1 MRNKRSFQAIGLLS
15 ILTLSV
21 FFTTYLQA
29 QFNRGGQGGAGQT
42 GLSSRQY
49 SNNTLIGEALIEIDP
64 ETRSIIVITDEETNL
79 NIGSIIRH
87 LDQPKPQVLIK
98 VAFVEITH
106 NNDLDVGVEASYQ
119 KTIGSTTNIF
129 SSVFGLAGQGQ
140 GSMYQGFYDD
150 LAVSFKALAED
161 GKLEILSRPS
171 ILARN
176 NQEAII
182 TVGKEVPFIR
192 NSRFDNNGNQIN
204 TVEYEDIGIILRV
217 TPFITDNG
225 LVEMI
230 VAPEI
235 STTTDETV
243 PISAGVDA
251 PVFAKRSAETVVV
264 TPNGKTVVI
273 GGLMEK
279 NKVESVRKVPIL
291 GDIPLLGMAFR
302 RTIKKDEKTELLIF
316 LTPFIVNHPDE
327 LVEMTARE
335 RAKATMQ
342 NEAYTTEEM
351 DEFLDIEPE
360 PAFDDSYGREI
371 VPSSNNTP
379 NGSQEAE
386 STFSYRF
393 SPRSEDEN
401 SGESNQNEDKSADSE
416 SIKAEDNSI
425 IINVE

>member
-1 MRNKRSFQAIGLLS
+1 MRKHNSQLS
-15 ILTLSV
+15 ISLFILISALSLALV
-21 FFTTYLQA
+21 SQTQA
-29 QFNRGGQGGAGQT
+29 QFGGGRGGGNTGGGQT
-42 GLSSRQY
+42 GAGSRQY
-49 SNNTLIGEALIEIDP
+49 SNNTLMGEALVEIDP

-79 NIGSIIRH
+79 NIGQIIRH
-87 LDQPKPQVLIK
+87 LDKPKPQVLIK

-106 NNDLDVGVEASYQ
+106 NNDLDIGLEASYT

-140 GSMYQGFYDD
+140 GSMYQMFYDD

-264 TPNGKTVVI
+264 TPNEKTVVI

-279 NKVESVRKVPIL
+279 NKVISERKVPIL
-291 GDIPLLGMAFR
+291 GDIPLIGMAFKR
-302 RTIKKDEKTELLIF
+302 KITKDEKTELLIF
-316 LTPFIVNHPDE
+316 LTPYIINNPDE
-327 LVEMTARE
+327 LISLTEKE
-335 RAKATMQ
+335 RSKATMQ
-342 NEAYTTEEM
+342 QEAYSREEM
-351 DEFLDIEPE
+351 DEFLDIKPE
-360 PAFDDSYGREI
+360 PAPSQPDQSYELNQEIQPQGVAEPSYSYSFGPKSGTSVQAEDSQTQG
-371 VPSSNNTP
+371 
-379 NGSQEAE
+379 AE
-386 STFSYRF
+386 STST
-393 SPRSEDEN
+393 SSEFQE
-401 SGESNQNEDKSADSE
+401 
-416 SIKAEDNSI
+416 
-425 IINVE
+425 

>member
-1 MRNKRSFQAIGLLS
+1 MKENPFQMQRIKTLMPRLVFTILAISLSLLHIQSAFGQFGGRGNQGGNRS
-15 ILTLSV
+15 
-21 FFTTYLQA
+21 
-29 QFNRGGQGGAGQT
+29 GGQSGQGT
-42 GLSSRQY
+42 RNY
-49 SNNTLIGEALIEIDP
+49 TNNTMLGEALVEIDP
-64 ETRSIIVITDEETNL
+64 ETRSLIIITDEETNA
-79 NIGSIIRH
+79 NIGDIIRH
-87 LDQPKPQVLIK
+87 LDRPKPQVLIK

-106 NNDLDVGVEASYQ
+106 NNDLDYGLEASYS
-119 KTIGSTTNIF
+119 KTIGSTTNLF
-129 SSVFGLAGQGQ
+129 SSVFGLAGQNQ
-140 GSMYQGFYDD
+140 GGLYQMGYEGLD
-150 LAVSFKALAED
+150 VSFKALAED

-192 NSRFDNNGNQIN
+192 NSRFDTNGNQIN

-264 TPNGKTVVI
+264 TPDSKTVVI

-279 NKVESVRKVPIL
+279 NKVVSERKVPIL
-291 GDIPLLGMAFR
+291 GDIPLIGMAFKR
-302 RTIKKDEKTELLIF
+302 KIKKDEKTELLIF

-327 LVEMTARE
+327 LLPLTERE
-335 RAKATMQ
+335 RANADMQ
-342 NEAYTTEEM
+342 KEAYSDEEM
-351 DEFLDIEPE
+351 DRFLDINS
-360 PAFDDSYGREI
+360 DQST
-371 VPSSNNTP
+371 NT
-379 NGSQEAE
+379 NGSRKEQAVQKDYSATPTPTYSYKFEPKDSKDNGSKE
-386 STFSYRF
+386 SEESIN
-393 SPRSEDEN
+393 DM
-401 SGESNQNEDKSADSE
+401 SGE
-416 SIKAEDNSI
+416 
-425 IINVE
+425 